1 MTMKKTGRFMAMLL
15 VMLLTAALLAGC
27 GSSGQAP
34 ASREETVKT
43 EKPDK
48 AEKPEKSEAPVP
60 EEESEEESLPESQD
74 DTDEAGSSEAAE
86 ETGGEAASQAEED
99 LVDGMHR
106 DFKEAMDSYESF
118 MMEYCDFME
127 KYNDDPANVSFLADY
142 AEYML
147 KYAEFAEKFDKWE
160 SEDLNDT
167 ELAYYLQVQARVT
180 ARLAEVGGEI

>member
-147 KYAEFAEKFDKWE
+147 KYAEFAEIFDKWE